1 MRVFLPGAQRSAV
14 MMTSLAVREEAIQ
27 AHLDSLEEKEFPT
40 VRNAN
45 ANDFIDNSLVAKVS
59 RSGFLP

>member
-1 MRVFLPGAQRSAV
+1 MIDDTYEVFSPYW
-14 MMTSLAVREEAIQ
+14 MTSLAVREEAIQ

-45 ANDFIDNSLVAKVS
+45 AKDFIDNSLVEKVS